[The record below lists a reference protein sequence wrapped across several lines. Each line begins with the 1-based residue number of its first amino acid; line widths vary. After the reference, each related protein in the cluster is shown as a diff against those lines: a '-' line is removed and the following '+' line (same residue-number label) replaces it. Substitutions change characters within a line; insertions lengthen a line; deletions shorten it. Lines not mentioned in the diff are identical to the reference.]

1 MSYNRSIEENI
12 DTIIRSWENIE
23 KKKMFGGICY
33 LLDGNICFGIWR
45 DFLIVRAGAET
56 AESKLKERH
65 VKPFDITGKPM
76 KGWLMV
82 TEEGML
88 ASERLEEWL
97 LIGRDFALTL
107 PRK

>member
-1 MSYNRSIEENI
+1 MSYNRDIEENI
-12 DTIIRSWENIE
+12 DALIRSWENIE

-33 LLDGNICFGIWR
+33 LLGGNICFGIWQ
-45 DFLIVRAGAET
+45 DFLIVRTGAD
-56 AESKLKERH
+56 AASSKQREQH

-82 TEEGML
+82 AKEGVRT
-88 ASERLEEWL
+88 SEQLEGWL
-97 LIGRDFALTL
+97 LLCRDYTFTL